1 MQPKLKR
8 PRANLPWI
16 DSKIHYSLAYGLQS
30 DCLLIQPQHL
40 SVPAPVSFRPCQ
52 PQFLSAPAPVSPR
65 PSSDQHEPKQSE
77 ASSGRDPDRFP
88 DRPDPKNDDS
98 CTFSA
103 HQPTP
108 EHGRDEPGT
117 EPGRSPDGAGTE
129 PGRVRD
135 GARPEAEGQKVRTV
149 LRF

>member
-52 PQFLSAPAPVSPR
+52 PQFLSAPAPTFLALFQNPLTFLR
-65 PSSDQHEPKQSE
+65 PCCQHAPNQSE

-88 DRPDPKNDDS
+88 DSPDPKNDDS

-117 EPGRSPDGAGTE
+117 EPGRSPDGARTS
-129 PGRVRD
+129 PGRSPA
-135 GARPEAEGQKVRTV
+135 GS
-149 LRF
+149 